1 MVSFLQAAGLCFF
14 LLLVSAS
21 RWVRWILSW
30 VSPLLCSCYCP
41 VRAMVCPLVVK
52 VEGPRHASY
61 LCFCS
66 AVWSRL
72 DQRNSH
78 WETNPCIFL
87 LWDCSPVSM
96 LCCIP
101 FCPLYRLTNYTSAG
115 TTFGPTLTV
124 GIQVN
129 GPVISQAFISP
140 AHWHKHT
147 KVRSQDCSSCAP
159 GPTVGAVETAQ
170 ILAWPSPHV
179 DVPTNP
185 NLLQPDPSQLKEHL
199 FSVEMLC
206 STEFRKL
213 SGEV

>member
-1 MVSFLQAAGLCFF
+1 MVSFLGAAGLCFF

-21 RWVRWILSW
+21 RWVRWILSR

-41 VRAMVCPLVVK
+41 VRAMVRPLVVE
-52 VEGPRHASY
+52 VEDPRHVSY

-66 AVWSRL
+66 VVWGRL

-78 WETNPCIFL
+78 WETNPWVFL
-87 LWDCSPVSM
+87 LWDCTPVSV

-115 TTFGPTLTV
+115 TTFDPTLTV
-124 GIQVN
+124 GIQANRPYSFSGVL
-129 GPVISQAFISP
+129 F
-140 AHWHKHT
+140 T
-147 KVRSQDCSSCAP
+147 RSLTQTHLGQVPGLQYCAP
-159 GPTVGAVETAQ
+159 GPTVGAVETTQ
-170 ILAWPSPHV
+170 ILAWPSPYV
-179 DVPTNP
+179 NVPTNP